1 MSLLQR
7 HQIHGEDAK
16 GAKDS
21 RGLLRI
27 LRAFAVRFWLRL
39 EAALWLPLKNE

>member
-1 MSLLQR
+1 MSLLQKY
-7 HQIHGEDAK
+7 QIHREDAK

-21 RGLLRI
+21 RGFLRV

-39 EAALWLPLKNE
+39 EAVLWLP